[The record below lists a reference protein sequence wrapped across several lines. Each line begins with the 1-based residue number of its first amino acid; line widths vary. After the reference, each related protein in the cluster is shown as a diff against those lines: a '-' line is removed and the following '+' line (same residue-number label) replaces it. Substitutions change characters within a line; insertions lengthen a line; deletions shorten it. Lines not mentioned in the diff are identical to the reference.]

1 MSIDILNSNDKLIHV
16 LFIVKT
22 ASGQSHSVTACGNVE
37 LPTVSGKRRMIDNV
51 LLVPG
56 IRRNLL
62 SIGTLTDTG
71 MIAWFDCNQCWPL
84 ADKTQPRIIARGQRD
99 DSSGLYYLNFEHLDT
114 QQKEVDLTAA
124 KSNDTFMWHRRLKH
138 LSFQALHHLSTST
151 AARGIPN
158 LPLIKTPCEQCHMG
172 KQFQKSTPKKS
183 ITRAAAPLELLHDEL
198 CRPISRPSI
207 GKAQYFMNI
216 TDDFSRKTWLFFLK
230 NKNEALPRFKEFVTV
245 IEQQTWLK
253 VKWLRSDRGVEYT
266 SNDFNAFCKDKVILR
281 QLTMAHTPEQN
292 GVLERKNRTILNRA
306 RSMVHQVDTPA
317 RLWAEILSTASSL
330 INASPTTSNYGII
343 PEQGFT
349 VKHRICPNSVWNLV
363 VMHTSSSP
371 SQKEKIN
378 WLVVPRDVH
387 W

>member
-37 LPTVSGKRRMIDNV
+37 LPTVSGKRHMIDNV
-51 LLVPG
+51 LLMPG

-62 SIGTLTDTG
+62 SIGTLTDAG

-99 DSSGLYYLNFEHLDT
+99 DSSGIYYLNF
-114 QQKEVDLTAA
+114 K
-124 KSNDTFMWHRRLKH
+124 
-138 LSFQALHHLSTST
+138 ALHHLSTST
-151 AARGIPN
+151 AARGMPN
-158 LPLIKTPCEQCHMG
+158 LPLIKSSCEQCHMG
-172 KQFQKSTPKKS
+172 KQFQNSAPKKS
-183 ITRAAAPLELLHDEL
+183 ITRAAAPLELLHNDL

-207 GKAQYFMNI
+207 GKAPYFMNI

-230 NKNEALPRFKEFVTV
+230 NKNEALPKFKGFVTV

-253 VKWLRSDRGVEYT
+253 VKWLRSDRGVDYT
-266 SNDFNAFCKDKVILR
+266 SNDFNAFCKNKVILR

-292 GVLERKNRTILNRA
+292 GVSERKNRTILNRA
-306 RSMVHQVDTPA
+306 RSMVHHVDLPA
-317 RLWAEILSTASSL
+317 RSWAEILSTANSL
-330 INASPTTSNYGII
+330 INASPTTSNYGIT

-349 VKHRICPNSVWNLV
+349 VKPRICPNSVCLV